1 MIQHFDNLQTPL
13 KSIKKY
19 PRLSDQE
26 RRFKDAGWGS
36 ANARNLW
43 DLWSDSSFLCVA
55 QRLALNNIEPF
66 DEWEEFALFASH
78 YFLLEASSDARFQG
92 QAPDD
97 QLSTIDQTQ
106 EEFPMT
112 TLQPAGSIKS
122 VIHRRFGAMFEIA
135 PGTLGNH
142 GGHGTNSRLNVTTAY
157 RLGSELGHQEPCPS
171 LEIEPRMCHTIT
183 ELEATN
189 ALLVGGRASP
199 DRAMSD
205 CWLRQGQTWKRI
217 EDVPSP
223 LYRHCSIAIGNQQ
236 KKDAVL
242 IFGGRLNGRHTSDA
256 WLLWH
261 ESTGWV
267 QMVVQGIRPGPRFG
281 AALSAMDVNRGYM
294 VSGSKLIL
302 FLSSIVFEVTRFAVR
317 LRAICQ

>member
-36 ANARNLW
+36 ANARSLW
-43 DLWSDSSFLCVA
+43 DLWSDSSFLSVE
-55 QRLALNNIEPF
+55 QRLTLNNIEPF
-66 DEWEEFALFASH
+66 DEWEEFALFGSH
-78 YFLLEASSDARFQG
+78 YFLLEASSDACFQG

-97 QLSTIDQTQ
+97 QRSTIDQRR
-106 EEFPMT
+106 EEFPT
-112 TLQPAGSIKS
+112 ITLQPVDSNQP
-122 VIHRRFGAMFEIA
+122 VNHRRFGAMFEIA

-157 RLGSELGHQEPCPS
+157 SLGSEQGHQEPCPS
-171 LEIEPRMCHTIT
+171 LEVEPRMCHTIT
-183 ELEATN
+183 ELGADN

-205 CWLRQGQTWKRI
+205 CWLRQGRTWKRI
-217 EDVPSP
+217 EDLPAP
-223 LYRHCSIAIGNQQ
+223 LYRHCSTTIVYQQ
-236 KKDAVL
+236 EKDTVL
-242 IFGGRLNGRHTSDA
+242 VFGGRLNGRHTSDA

-267 QMVVQGIRPGPRFG
+267 QMEVQGIRPGPRFG
-281 AALSAMDVNRGYM
+281 ATLSAMEVNRGYM

-302 FLSSIVFEVTRFAVR
+302 FLFPISPLNLQYSGQPVNS
-317 LRAICQ
+317 

>member
-1 MIQHFDNLQTPL
+1 MIEHFDNLQTPL
-13 KSIKKY
+13 RSIKKY

-36 ANARNLW
+36 ASARNLW
-43 DLWSDSSFLCVA
+43 DLWSDSSFLSVK

-78 YFLLEASSDARFQG
+78 YFLLEASSDAHFLG

-97 QLSTIDQTQ
+97 QLSTIDQRQ
-106 EEFPMT
+106 EGFPMT
-112 TLQPAGSIKS
+112 SLQPGGNNKS
-122 VIHRRFGAMFEIA
+122 VNHRRFGAMFEIA
-135 PGTLGNH
+135 PGILGNH

-157 RLGSELGHQEPCPS
+157 TLGSGLGHRDPCPP
-171 LEIEPRMCHTIT
+171 LKIEPRMCHTVT

-205 CWLRQGQTWKRI
+205 CWLRQGEAWKRI
-217 EDVPSP
+217 EDLPGP
-223 LYRHCSIAIGNQQ
+223 LYRHCSTTIANQQ

-267 QMVVQGIRPGPRFG
+267 PMKVQGTCPGPRFG
-281 AALSAMDVNRGYM
+281 GAMSAVGVNHGIL
-294 VSGSKLIL
+294 VSGFRLIL
-302 FLSSIVFEVTRFAVR
+302 FLFPIVFFR
-317 LRAICQ
+317 LRAIRR